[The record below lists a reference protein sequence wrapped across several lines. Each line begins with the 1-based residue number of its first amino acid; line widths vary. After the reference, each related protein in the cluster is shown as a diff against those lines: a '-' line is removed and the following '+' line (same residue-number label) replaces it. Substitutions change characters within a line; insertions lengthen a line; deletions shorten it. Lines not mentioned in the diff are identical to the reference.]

1 MKRRKLYVISYAA
14 VLLGF
19 TLYVILETFVLSSE
33 QRSEESNDSFKFTVP
48 ATTLSAAAK
57 ETKLEKEGTDTGKSY
72 EDDNISIDILTY
84 RENDT
89 TIYVADIRLSSP
101 EYLKTALAKAT
112 YGKNVKAKT
121 SDTAE
126 EKNAIL
132 AINGDYY
139 GARETGYVIRN
150 GVLYRSEG
158 RSGNQDLVIWAD
170 GSLEVI
176 DEGDNSAQELLDN
189 GAYQVFSFGPGL
201 LTDGEITV
209 DENDEVGQAMN
220 SNPRTAI
227 GIISDCHYVFVVS
240 DGRTSKSEGLTLYEL
255 AEFMKELGVTC
266 AYNLDGGGSST
277 LYFDG
282 EVINTPVSNGRSS
295 KERSVSDIVYIGY

>member
-176 DEGDNSAQELLDN
+176 DEGDISAQELLDN

-201 LTDGEITV
+201 VL
-209 DENDEVGQAMN
+209 
-220 SNPRTAI
+220 
-227 GIISDCHYVFVVS
+227 
-240 DGRTSKSEGLTLYEL
+240 
-255 AEFMKELGVTC
+255 
-266 AYNLDGGGSST
+266 
-277 LYFDG
+277 
-282 EVINTPVSNGRSS
+282 
-295 KERSVSDIVYIGY
+295 